1 MDDLVAFIVTHLVE
15 HPEAA
20 RVERVADP
28 RGMTLAI
35 SVAPGDVGQVI
46 GRQGR
51 VVKAIRTLVHHA
63 DPKVHHRVQ
72 VRA

>member
-1 MDDLVAFIVTHLVE
+1 MDELVAFIVTHLVE

-20 RVERVADP
+20 RVERVADAK
-28 RGMTLAI
+28 GSTLTI

-51 VVKAIRTLVHHA
+51 VIKAIRTLVHHA
-63 DPKVHHRVQ
+63 DPRAHHRVQ